1 MNLSSIKFAEGSRR
15 KRKRLGRGQGS
26 GRGGTSTKG
35 HKGQRCRSGAKR
47 RSWFEGGQMPIQRRL
62 PKGGFTNIFRQE
74 FQIVNISQLSRL
86 EDNEISPE
94 TLKARGLIKKI
105 TEPVKLL
112 GDGEIN
118 RAVKITVNAV
128 SQSAKTKIE
137 SAGGEVIII

>member
-1 MNLSSIKFAEGSRR
+1 
-15 KRKRLGRGQGS
+15 
-26 GRGGTSTKG
+26 
-35 HKGQRCRSGAKR
+35 
-47 RSWFEGGQMPIQRRL
+47 MPIQRRL